1 MIKHFWVKLLWKS
14 KPLGFRKYTID
25 GVLQASL
32 WSCAS
37 TLEVWIWKVLFIQ
50 ILDSSRVGFFEWQIK
65 MSFQNF
71 FLFENK
77 TRFKSSV
84 SQRKSGELNSV
95 LSGISILEKPFSNK
109 AVAFFTVMFNS
120 FQIFVSFLF
129 KMFS

>member
-1 MIKHFWVKLLWKS
+1 MELCQDIRSLNLKSPFYSHTGLLKS
-14 KPLGFRKYTID
+14 R
-25 GVLQASL
+25 
-32 WSCAS
+32 
-37 TLEVWIWKVLFIQ
+37 
-50 ILDSSRVGFFEWQIK
+50 FFEWQIK
-65 MSFQNF
+65 MSFQNL

-77 TRFKSSV
+77 TCFKSTV

-129 KMFS
+129 EMFS